1 MHKKGFTPLDKN
13 RRLRRNYLTGFTP
26 LETIGRRQ
34 KAMVSLTGFTLIEI
48 LVSALILAL
57 VMTGLANIF
66 LAGKRHILHTRS
78 KIQAAELGRL
88 FLAPLQMEVKQSDWN
103 SSTNDYNSPNLLRKG
118 TRTDATQPP
127 IDGIPYT
134 ATFATDVPPGFA
146 VTSPMRKVKV
156 TINWTEPSF

>member
-66 LAGKRHILHTRS
+66 LAKCV
-78 KIQAAELGRL
+78 KIFFDYPKGR
-88 FLAPLQMEVKQSDWN
+88 PYQIDN
-103 SSTNDYNSPNLLRKG
+103 SYHP
-118 TRTDATQPP
+118 
-127 IDGIPYT
+127 
-134 ATFATDVPPGFA
+134 
-146 VTSPMRKVKV
+146 
-156 TINWTEPSF
+156 